1 MLQTPM
7 TYLQEDG
14 EHGDLKNHNMGGDI
28 PGFPVKSAG
37 EKVSALLMVYVTLG
51 S

>member
-14 EHGDLKNHNMGGDI
+14 EHVELKSHNMGGEM
-28 PGFPVKSAG
+28 PGFPVKSVG